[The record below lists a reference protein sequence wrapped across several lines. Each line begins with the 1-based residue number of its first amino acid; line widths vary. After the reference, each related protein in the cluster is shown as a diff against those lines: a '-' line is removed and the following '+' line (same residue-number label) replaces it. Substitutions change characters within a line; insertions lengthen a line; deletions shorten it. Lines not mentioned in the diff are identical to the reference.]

1 MRNAACP
8 TCHGPLDWVTS
19 PIRCPNCRTRFE
31 MVRGI
36 PVLLSIDSVNPH
48 KERQAEF
55 FDWADAE
62 FEIARPHGT
71 TALYRWLVSEKLQR
85 SVEALR
91 TVSSAATALSVC
103 GGSGME
109 AEFLARRGARVVL
122 ADISL
127 GAVERA
133 LERARRFG
141 FELTGVVA
149 DAERLPFSDDSFDL
163 AYVHDG
169 LHHLERPY
177 AALAEMARVARRA
190 VSVNEPARALVT
202 GLAVRLRLSDVEEE
216 AGNVIERLDPDRVT
230 HVLEDAGFRIAR
242 VERYAMVYR
251 HEPGKASR
259 LLSTRPLFPLVRGGL
274 RAFNAVAGR
283 FGNKFTVQ
291 AVRRLGRSASVD
303 NPCEQLLELR
313 AHRRRLEPPVG
324 VAPSRV
330 ASPTELRRVG
340 ERCLERAVKSRETR
354 HPAHLLNAARFV
366 RPRSLF

>member
-1 MRNAACP
+1 MVRNAACP

-36 PVLLSIDSVNPH
+36 PVLLSVDSVNPH

-71 TALYRWLVSEKLQR
+71 TALYGWLVSEKLQR

-91 TVSSAATALSVC
+91 TVPSAATALSVC

-149 DAERLPFSDDSFDL
+149 DAERLPFRTTRSISHTFMTACTISSGPMRL
-163 AYVHDG
+163 SQKWHA
-169 LHHLERPY
+169 LHG
-177 AALAEMARVARRA
+177 
-190 VSVNEPARALVT
+190 EPSPSMSPRALSSRD
-202 GLAVRLRLSDVEEE
+202 LLFAFD
-216 AGNVIERLDPDRVT
+216 
-230 HVLEDAGFRIAR
+230 
-242 VERYAMVYR
+242 YR
-251 HEPGKASR
+251 TSK
-259 LLSTRPLFPLVRGGL
+259 
-274 RAFNAVAGR
+274 
-283 FGNKFTVQ
+283 
-291 AVRRLGRSASVD
+291 
-303 NPCEQLLELR
+303 
-313 AHRRRLEPPVG
+313 RRR
-324 VAPSRV
+324 
-330 ASPTELRRVG
+330 
-340 ERCLERAVKSRETR
+340 ET
-354 HPAHLLNAARFV
+354 
-366 RPRSLF
+366 